1 MTETAKQSVVGFKVV
16 DFAVKKKKD
25 NEIVKLVLV
34 ANVDSMGA
42 GDYDVGEILKALL
55 HHQTG
60 DVDVGLSV
68 FMQEKEK
75 E

>member
-1 MTETAKQSVVGFKVV
+1 MTEATKQAVVGFKVT
-16 DFAVKKKKD
+16 DFQVKKKKD
-25 NEIVKLVLV
+25 GEIVKLVLV

-42 GDYDVGEILKALL
+42 GEFDMGDILKALL

-60 DVDVGLSV
+60 DTDVGLSV
-68 FMQEKEK
+68 FMQKE